1 MKKERLHEIIS
12 EEVLNMLEVS
22 MTSKFKKAIEALQK
36 VQLEQQKLRKA
47 FVAEKNPKKKEKL
60 KQDIIKMHKIVQKAE
75 LEFNQAIKVE
85 PIDLDESVITEV
97 TAKNTLANAVN
108 ALTKTF
114 GGKKLDKRYVKDYL
128 KSIEQMAR
136 KKPMDFVKDYGKFK
150 NADWIEDA
158 EYNLQ
163 NESVLEAKQIKPHG
177 LGYRMNARRAVGD
190 FKKGENIA
198 AVSKSGKG
206 SFKIEDI
213 NDFKKYPTKDWNYAY
228 IVKEGILTED
238 VWKSFI
244 DDIPGGK
251 LHTAYNSEKRK
262 TVQARKTDKVWDDG
276 VPVLKYI
283 ARASKKPS
291 PLPAGKF
298 KIIEDNK
305 YGWWYYQVGRTWYGI
320 QQKDYGTPPFEY

>member
-85 PIDLDESVITEV
+85 PIDLDESV
-97 TAKNTLANAVN
+97 
-108 ALTKTF
+108 
-114 GGKKLDKRYVKDYL
+114 
-128 KSIEQMAR
+128 
-136 KKPMDFVKDYGKFK
+136 
-150 NADWIEDA
+150 
-158 EYNLQ
+158 
-163 NESVLEAKQIKPHG
+163 LEAKKIKPHG

-206 SFKIEDI
+206 NFKIEDI